1 MTVFAA
7 AGGPD
12 THATD
17 AVAARHDLA
26 HAIATALTG
35 SAVLMAGALAVIV
48 VAVWRPSA
56 VRDVV
61 AGADAV
67 R

>member
-12 THATD
+12 THAHG
-17 AVAARHDLA
+17 VAARHDLA
-26 HAIATALTG
+26 HAIATSLTG
-35 SAVLMAGALAVIV
+35 SAVLMAGALAVIM

-56 VRDVV
+56 VRDMV
-61 AGADAV
+61 ADAV